1 MSAAKPHWPKIDQLG
16 LIRKRAIDER
26 YGLTSW
32 CANCSLYDLNCLF
45 RKAERLVSHAPREGE
60 CMSSMSMDLSPQVD
74 VNDDLLA
81 QRIRSHIVTKHRVAE
96 QRLMV
101 EVSDNVAT
109 LRGWAPSYYQRQ
121 LWLTDAKSF
130 KEVEQIVD
138 LIEVA

>member
-1 MSAAKPHWPKIDQLG
+1 
-16 LIRKRAIDER
+16 
-26 YGLTSW
+26 
-32 CANCSLYDLNCLF
+32 
-45 RKAERLVSHAPREGE
+45 
-60 CMSSMSMDLSPQVD
+60 MSSMSMDLSPQVD